1 METASLPIHILE
13 ELGKATS
20 TTLSIAP
27 DREEAFPALKAF
39 HILVI
44 SAACAHTNANI
55 KANVSKSRFISF
67 LYLKYLVCNQKYPRC
82 VYKGRLYSR

>member
-1 METASLPIHILE
+1 MDKLIDDLIKLAFAEDI
-13 ELGKATS
+13 GKATS

-39 HILVI
+39 DILVI

-67 LYLKYLVCNQKYPRC
+67 LYFIE
-82 VYKGRLYSR
+82 

>member
-1 METASLPIHILE
+1 M
-13 ELGKATS
+13 
-20 TTLSIAP
+20 IAP

-39 HILVI
+39 DILVI

-67 LYLKYLVCNQKYPRC
+67 LYFIE
-82 VYKGRLYSR
+82 